1 MRLHD
6 DEFLQARQQAKV
18 YLLTIFR
25 GSAFCKSALLDEGKS
40 AIIIS

>member
-1 MRLHD
+1 VRLHD
-6 DEFLQARQQAKV
+6 DEFLQARQAKV

-25 GSAFCKSALLDEGKS
+25 GSAFCKRALLDEGKS